1 MDVQTLADRL
11 TLGGLLDEVR
21 RVGGSYELVDH
32 WQQGEFHHDT
42 VIRVD
47 AARLGLPGPVLVI
60 ATNCNGGV
68 KEVLCFA
75 ELPERYAL
83 WHYRCPENPEFR
95 GALPE
100 IRAASR
106 TQHWF
111 DPCDLL
117 NDDARS
123 EYRPEF
129 RERQVGGGWKMRACA
144 ASGDPSGKRP
154 ASGDP

>member
-21 RVGGSYELVDH
+21 RHAGGYELLDH

-42 VIRVD
+42 IIRVD
-47 AARLGLPGPVLVI
+47 AARTGLPGSVLVV

-75 ELPERYAL
+75 ECPERYAL
-83 WHYRCPENPEFR
+83 WHYRCPANPEFQGR
-95 GALPE
+95 LPE
-100 IRAASR
+100 VLAASR

-117 NDDARS
+117 KDDARS
-123 EYRPEF
+123 EFRAEF
-129 RERQVGGGWKMRACA
+129 RERQLGGGWQMRQCGTSCGPTDKGFA
-144 ASGDPSGKRP
+144 
-154 ASGDP
+154 